1 MRIIPKKTKVQ
12 VQFYR
17 NFSLTDILIV
27 IAGLAIELLLF
38 FTYDSFKMG
47 TVALMTVVLGL
58 LVCLFLP
65 VDGEKLYMMLVNL
78 VRYLVT
84 NKRFSKGD
92 ADPQKDIAN
101 ICPLQDIRDDLLDFG
116 TYYGGV
122 LEISPKEFRLLSL
135 YKQDE
140 LIDRVFAAVLK
151 NVTGKTTASIIKLD
165 RPVLLD
171 EYITHESTKKAA
183 LDKTHESGGMTY
195 EETIPRKE
203 IIDNRTG
210 ILRELNGEITG
221 RDSVLRSAYY
231 FAVYDENPAVIA
243 EILNGAILKF
253 EEKTMACKRLSD
265 RELAVFM
272 KYNYTTDFDE
282 REIDCYQPD
291 EYLDYVTPDTVEF
304 KMNKMFVDGRES
316 TVFTVREYPLTVGNA
331 WGFRAF
337 NIEGTKVTMNMI
349 PIEKS
354 KAVKR
359 IDRALQELLSKQNNT
374 FRASDIIDSQTHIE
388 TLVELLTLLQNDNE
402 TLYEVN
408 LHITVYNDNVAAD
421 VRHSLKKKVRSLLA
435 EGGFQL
441 SENSAKQ
448 MKGFIAAGVSSYDG
462 MKEHYRSIHASSIAA
477 AFPFVLNYVMDDR
490 GALLGHSGGFPVIVD
505 FFKRNHERVNSNMVI
520 MGKSGSGK
528 SFATKTLLANL
539 AAENSKIFI
548 LDPENEYTELAHNL
562 GGKLIDVGTAK
573 EGRLNPFHVITTLES
588 DEEGSGASGTFS
600 VHLQFLEEFFKQI
613 LPGISGDALEYLNNV
628 ILRVYAK
635 KGITSLSD
643 FSALEPKDYP
653 TFDDLFAY
661 IVAEQEHATAE
672 YDMANL
678 RILYNYIAKFAGD
691 GRNANLWNGE
701 NSLSVTENFTVFNFQ
716 SLLANKNNTIA
727 NAQMLLVMKWLD
739 NEVIKN
745 RDFNRKHG
753 TDRKIIVVI
762 DEAHVFIDNKYPIAL
777 DFMFQLAKRIR
788 KYNGMQIVITQNI
801 KDFVGSP
808 EIARKSTAII
818 NACQYS
824 LIFALSPNDM
834 EDLCT
839 LYEKAGEI
847 NDTEQQDIINNDRG
861 SAFMITGPLSRTN
874 ISIVASDYVRHLFED
889 RIESRG
895 R

>member
-12 VQFYR
+12 VEFYR
-17 NFSLTDILIV
+17 NFSLVDVLIAV
-27 IAGLAIELLLF
+27 AGMGIELLLF
-38 FTYDSFKMG
+38 FTNLGMLQ
-47 TVALMTVVLGL
+47 VALMTVVFGIF
-58 LVCLFLP
+58 VCLYMP
-65 VDGEKLYMMLVNL
+65 VDGEKMYMMLVNL
-78 VRYLVT
+78 IRYLLN
-84 NKRFSKGD
+84 NKHYEKKA
-92 ADPQKDIAN
+92 ADPKKDISR
-101 ICPLQDIRDDLLDFG
+101 ICPIEGIHDDLLDYG
-116 TYYGGV
+116 SYYGGV

-135 YKQDE
+135 YKQNE
-140 LIDRVFAAVLK
+140 LIDQVFASVLK
-151 NVTGKTTASIIKLD
+151 TVTGNTTASLVKID

-171 EYITHESTKKAA
+171 SYIEQEKGKKPA

-195 EETIPRKE
+195 AETIPRKE
-203 IIDNRTG
+203 TIDNRTD
-210 ILRELNGEITG
+210 ILNELNEET
-221 RDSVLRSAYY
+221 RVMRSAYY
-231 FAVYDENPAVIA
+231 LVIYDTSPAVIS
-243 EILNGAILKF
+243 EILNTAILKF
-253 EEKTMACKRLSD
+253 EDKTMACKRLND
-265 RELAVFM
+265 RELAVFL
-272 KYNYTTDFDE
+272 KYNYTNDFDE
-282 REIDCYQPD
+282 REIEYYQPE
-291 EYLDYVTPDTVEF
+291 EYLDYITPDTVDF
-304 KMNKMFVDGRES
+304 KMGKVIVDGREA
-316 TVFTVREYPLTVGNA
+316 TIYTVRDYPLTVMNA
-331 WGFRAF
+331 WGFQAF
-337 NIEGTKVTMNMI
+337 NIEGTKVTMNLI

-402 TLYEVN
+402 TLFEVN
-408 LHITVYNDNVAAD
+408 LHITVYNDSDGYDTKN
-421 VRHSLKKKVRSLLA
+421 SLKKKVKSLMS
-435 EGGFQL
+435 EGGFQM
-441 SENSAKQ
+441 SDNSAKQ
-448 MKGFIAAGVSSYDG
+448 AKAFIASNLSAYDG
-462 MKEHYRSIHASSIAA
+462 MKEHYRSIHASSVAA

-505 FFKRNHERVNSNMVI
+505 FFKRNNERVNSNMVI

-539 AAENSKIFI
+539 AAENCKIFI
-548 LDPENEYTELAHNL
+548 LDPENEYTELAYNL

-573 EGRLNPFHVITTLES
+573 QGRLNPFHVITTLES
-588 DEEGSGASGTFS
+588 DEEGGGASGTFS

-613 LPGISGDALEYLNNV
+613 LVGISADALEYLNNI
-628 ILRVYAK
+628 ILRVYAQ
-635 KGITSLSD
+635 KGICQITD
-643 FSALEPKDYP
+643 FSTLTPADYP

-661 IVAEQEHATAE
+661 IVAEQEKVRSE
-672 YDMANL
+672 YDTANL

-745 RDFNRKHG
+745 RDFNTKHG

-834 EDLCT
+834 EDLCV

-847 NDTEQQDIINNDRG
+847 NETEQQDIINNDRG

-874 ISIVASDYVRHLFED
+874 ISIVASDQVRHLFEK
-889 RIESRG
+889 RIER
-895 R
+895 

>member
-27 IAGLAIELLLF
+27 VAAMGLELLLF
-38 FTYDSFKMG
+38 MTNMNFLK
-47 TVALMTVVLGL
+47 VVLMTVVLGVT
-58 LVCLFLP
+58 VCLFLP
-65 VDGEKLYMMLVNL
+65 VDGEKLYLMLVSL
-78 VRYLVT
+78 IRYLFSS
-84 NKRFSKGD
+84 KRFTKH
-92 ADPQKDIAN
+92 DPDPKKDITR
-101 ICPLQDIRDDLLDFG
+101 ICPVEGIEDGLLDFG

-140 LIDRVFAAVLK
+140 LIDKVFATVLK
-151 NVTGKTTASIIKLD
+151 SVSGKTTASLVKLD

-171 EYITHESTKKAA
+171 SYIEQEKGKKPA
-183 LDKTHESGGMTY
+183 LDKTHTSGGMSY

-203 IIDNRTG
+203 VIDNRTA
-210 ILRELNGEITG
+210 ILEELNGKG
-221 RDSVLRSAYY
+221 SQVLRSAYY
-231 FAVYDENPAVIA
+231 LVVYDENPAVIA
-243 EILNGAILKF
+243 EILNTAVFKF
-253 EEKTMACKRLSD
+253 EEKTMACHRLDD

-272 KYNYTTDFDE
+272 KYNYTNDFDE
-282 REIDCYQPD
+282 REIDYYEPD
-291 EYLDYVTPDTVEF
+291 EYLNYITPDTVEF
-304 KMNKMFVDGRES
+304 KMGKMIVDGREA
-316 TVFTVREYPLTVGNA
+316 TVYSVREYPLTVKNA
-331 WGFRAF
+331 WGFRIF

-349 PIEKS
+349 PIEKN

-359 IDRALQELLSKQNNT
+359 IDRALQELLAKQNNT

-402 TLYEVN
+402 TLFEVN
-408 LHITVYNDNVAAD
+408 IHITVYHDGNNT
-421 VRHSLKKKVRSLLA
+421 RNSIKKKVRSLLS
-435 EGGFQL
+435 ESGFQL

-448 MKGFIAAGVSSYDG
+448 MKAYIASGLSAYDG
-462 MKEHYRSIHASSIAA
+462 LKEHYRSIHASSVAA
-477 AFPFVLNYVMDDR
+477 SFPFVLNYVMDDR
-490 GALLGHSGGFPVIVD
+490 GALLGHAGGFPVIVD

-588 DEEGSGASGTFS
+588 DEEGGGAASTFS

-613 LPGISGDALEYLNNV
+613 LPGISADALEYLNNI

-635 KGITSLSD
+635 KGISQLSD
-643 FSALEPKDYP
+643 FSSLKPEDYP
-653 TFDDLFAY
+653 TFDDLFDY
-661 IVAEQEHATAE
+661 IVAEQAGARSE
-672 YDMANL
+672 YDTANL
-678 RILYNYIAKFAGD
+678 RILYNYIAKFSGS
-691 GRNANLWNGE
+691 GRNANLWNGR
-701 NSLSVTENFTVFNFQ
+701 NSLSVQENFTVFNFQ

-745 RDFNRKHG
+745 RDFNQKHG

-834 EDLCT
+834 EDLCI

-874 ISIVASDYVRHLFED
+874 ISVVASDYVRHLFEE
-889 RIESRG
+889 RIVR
-895 R
+895 

>member
-1 MRIIPKKTKVQ
+1 MRIIPKKTKVK
-12 VQFYR
+12 VEFYR
-17 NFSLTDILIV
+17 NLSLVDILIALV
-27 IAGLAIELLLF
+27 GMGIELLLF
-38 FTYDSFKMG
+38 FTDLGMV

-58 LVCLFLP
+58 FICLYLP
-65 VDGEKLYMMLVNL
+65 IDGEKMYLLL
-78 VRYLVT
+78 WSLLRYTVSG
-84 NKRFSKGD
+84 KQFSKG
-92 ADPQKDIAN
+92 AENPKEDIAC
-101 ICPLQDIRDDLLDFG
+101 ISPITGIRDGLLEYGD
-116 TYYGGV
+116 YYGGV

-135 YKQDE
+135 YKQNE
-140 LIDRVFAAVLK
+140 LIDKVFAAVLK
-151 NVTGKTTASIIKLD
+151 SVTGNTRASLVKLD

-171 EYITHESTKKAA
+171 AYISQEKDKKPA
-183 LDKTHESGGMTY
+183 LDRTHESGGMTY

-210 ILRELNGEITG
+210 ILEELNEET
-221 RDSVLRSAYY
+221 RVMRSAYY
-231 FAVYDENPAVIA
+231 LVVYDANPAVIS
-243 EILNGAILKF
+243 EILNNAILKF
-253 EEKTMACKRLSD
+253 EEKTMACKRLND
-265 RELAVFM
+265 KELAVFV
-272 KYNYTTDFDE
+272 KYSFTNDFDE
-282 REIDCYQPD
+282 REIDYYEPD
-291 EYLDYVTPDTVEF
+291 EYMDYITPDTVEF
-304 KMNKMFVDGRES
+304 KMNRLYVDGRES
-316 TVFTVREYPLTVGNA
+316 TIYSVREYPLTVKNA
-331 WGFRAF
+331 WGFQLF
-337 NIEGTKVTMNMI
+337 NIEGTRVTMNLI

-402 TLYEVN
+402 TLFEVN
-408 LHITVYNDNVAAD
+408 IHITVYNDRSNT
-421 VRHSLKKKVRSLLA
+421 RNSLKKRVKSLLS

-448 MKGFIAAGVSSYDG
+448 MKAYIASNLSAYDG
-462 MKEHYRSIHASSIAA
+462 LKEHYRSIHASSVAA
-477 AFPFVLNYVMDDR
+477 AYPFVLNYVMDDR
-490 GALLGHSGGFPVIVD
+490 GALLGHSNGFPVIVD

-548 LDPENEYTELAHNL
+548 LDPENEYTELAYNL

-573 EGRLNPFHVITTLES
+573 AGRLNPFHVITTLES
-588 DEEGSGASGTFS
+588 DEMGGDVGGTFS

-613 LPGISGDALEYLNNV
+613 LTGISADALEYLNNAV
-628 ILRVYAK
+628 LRVYAN
-635 KGITSLSD
+635 KGISRLTD
-643 FSALEPKDYP
+643 FSRLEPKDYP

-661 IVAEQEHATAE
+661 IVAEQERAVAE
-672 YDMANL
+672 YDIANL
-678 RILYNYIAKFAGD
+678 RILYNYIAKFAGE

-716 SLLANKNNTIA
+716 SLLANKNHTIA

-745 RDFNRKHG
+745 RDFNTKHG

-834 EDLCT
+834 DDLCV

-847 NDTEQQDIINNDRG
+847 NETEQQDIINNDRG

-874 ISIVASDYVRHLFED
+874 ISIVASDRLRRMFEERMD
-889 RIESRG
+889 T
-895 R
+895 

>member
-1 MRIIPKKTKVQ
+1 MRIIPKKTKVK

-17 NFSLTDILIV
+17 NFSLTDVLIAV
-27 IAGLAIELLLF
+27 LGMGLELLLF
-38 FTYDSFKMG
+38 FTDLGMVQVG
-47 TVALMTVVLGL
+47 LMAAVLGIFI
-58 LVCLFLP
+58 CLYLP
-65 VDGEKLYMMLVNL
+65 VDGEKMYIMLANL
-78 VRYLVT
+78 VRYLFSG
-84 NKRFSKGD
+84 KRFVKN
-92 ADPQKDIAN
+92 AEDPKEDITRLL
-101 ICPLQDIRDDLLDFG
+101 PVEGIRDGLLDYG
-116 TYYGGV
+116 TYYAGV
-122 LEISPKEFRLLSL
+122 MEIFPKEFRLLSL
-135 YKQDE
+135 YKQNE
-140 LIDRVFAAVLK
+140 LIDKVFASVLK
-151 NVTGKTTASIIKLD
+151 GVTGRTTAGLVKID
-165 RPVLLD
+165 RPVILD
-171 EYITHESTKKAA
+171 SYVEQERGKKPA
-183 LDKTHESGGMTY
+183 LDKTSESGGMTY
-195 EETIPRKE
+195 DETIPRKG
-203 IIDNRTG
+203 IIDDRTS
-210 ILRELNGEITG
+210 ILEELNHET
-221 RDSVLRSAYY
+221 RVMRSAYY
-231 FAVYDENPAVIA
+231 LVVYDTNPAVIS
-243 EILNGAILKF
+243 EIINNAILKF
-253 EEKTMACKRLSD
+253 EEKTMVCKRLND
-265 RELAVFM
+265 KELAVFM
-272 KYNYTTDFDE
+272 KYNYTDDFDE
-282 REIDCYQPD
+282 REIDYYEPD
-291 EYLDYVTPDTVEF
+291 EYMDYITPDSVEF
-304 KMNKMFVDGRES
+304 KMNKLFVDGREA
-316 TVFTVREYPLTVGNA
+316 TVYTIREYPLAVKNA
-331 WGFRAF
+331 WGFRLF
-337 NIEGTKVTMNMI
+337 NIEGTRVTMNMI
-349 PIEKS
+349 PIEKA

-359 IDRALQELLSKQNNT
+359 IDRALQELLAKQNTT

-408 LHITVYNDNVAAD
+408 VHITVFHDGSAAKN
-421 VRHSLKKKVRSLLA
+421 SLKKRVKSLLS
-435 EGGFQL
+435 EGGFQV

-448 MKGFIAAGVSSYDG
+448 LKAFVASNLSAYDG
-462 MKEHYRSIHASSIAA
+462 MREHYRSIHASSIAA

-490 GALLGHSGGFPVIVD
+490 GALLGHSSGFPVIVD

-528 SFATKTLLANL
+528 SFATKTLLAHL
-539 AAENSKIFI
+539 SAENAKIFI

-573 EGRLNPFHVITTLES
+573 QGRLNPFHVITTLDS
-588 DEEGSGASGTFS
+588 DEGEDGAIGTFS

-613 LPGISGDALEYLNNV
+613 LTGISADALEYLNNV
-628 ILRVYAK
+628 VLRVYAQ
-635 KGITSLSD
+635 KGISQLTD
-643 FSALEPKDYP
+643 FSTLEPKDYP

-661 IVAEQEHATAE
+661 IISEQETATTE
-672 YDMANL
+672 YDVANL

-745 RDFNRKHG
+745 RDFNARHG

-834 EDLCT
+834 DDLCV

-874 ISIVASDYVRHLFED
+874 ISIVASDHMRRLFEE
-889 RIESRG
+889 RIER
-895 R
+895 